1 MSREVNLMK
10 AVLQNVSEPNLFRD
24 TFSYDRIPGIRL
36 GNETVPMRIPEKIW
50 ITDTTFRDGQQS
62 RPPYTVE
69 QIVRIFEFMH
79 RISGRHGLIR
89 QSEFFLYSPNDRA
102 AVEACM
108 ELGYEFPEVT
118 AWIRAAK
125 TDFELVKSFGL
136 KETGILTSCSDYHI
150 FLKLKKTV
158 YGCCW
163 QSTQIIYFYLFVHDL
178 IDCNIVL
185 NNSSLSRCL
194 CNKARNFSCFSASS

>member
-10 AVLQNVSEPNLFRD
+10 ATLQNVSEPNLFRD
-24 TFSYDRIPGIRL
+24 TFSYDRIPSIRL

-69 QIVRIFEFMH
+69 QIVRIFKFMH
-79 RISGRHGLIR
+79 RISGKHGLIR

-102 AVEACM
+102 AVEACL
-108 ELGYEFPEVT
+108 ELGYEFPEIT

-136 KETGILTSCSDYHI
+136 KETGILTSCSD
-150 FLKLKKTV
+150 
-158 YGCCW
+158 
-163 QSTQIIYFYLFVHDL
+163 
-178 IDCNIVL
+178 
-185 NNSSLSRCL
+185 
-194 CNKARNFSCFSASS
+194 